1 MSTFNTL
8 RGLVAAL
15 FVLGTVP
22 PLIADSTLNFPI
34 PLGDGP
40 TSISLSVQ
48 NPTPYFADVEFTLYE
63 ADGSARSTGIAN
75 PISYRVS
82 PYGEISLGAAEIFH
96 TNQVH
101 GWIQA
106 KSVNS
111 SLRGSYLWG
120 DGGSVLDGGPAPESL
135 SAQILPL
142 TAHSTGDTRRVIV
155 LNPAPS
161 FETFFITVFDQ
172 RGSAVARTTANIEGR
187 ELQQFELDSVF
198 PGLPSGDL
206 NVIITA
212 SAPVVATA
220 TVVASQSAFLIRGQ
234 PADRPSRQRVIP
246 HPISSPILHSTVL
259 VSNPTAFSETVNMTF
274 FQADNTRI
282 LPSLRA
288 QFSLTRTVPAQ
299 GITSIALPELL
310 GARYA
315 QLKDGWIHI
324 GSDNVSL
331 AVLLLVNEGQSRTAI
346 EARDTPVSRSQYP
359 HVTTALPS
367 LETQV
372 FLINASG
379 EDANTT
385 VGIVR
390 ASGRVDA
397 RATIVVPAGS
407 SLALALS
414 DLGLGAVGRDGD
426 FLAVESTVPLYGF
439 GLLRSI
445 EHTSLAQSVPA
456 QTLFSVASAAAET
469 LPEISA
475 AALRAV
481 QPTATLAVYAS
492 RFGPDPAL
500 LVSGRTIPAF
510 VVDPDAGL
518 LTAELPADIPPG
530 FISVKLRNEFGNSG
544 PVDLR
549 VEFGTSFLA
558 DPVLGRAFYQ
568 KINLTDE
575 GLQLDRPVMVPIRN
589 ALVEVVDSVS
599 GEVLSAS
606 QTDRLGWFRAVVP
619 DNRTVR
625 VRISSR
631 LRDFPM
637 EVLDNQNQNAPY
649 TIESSLDPDSL
660 GRVLTLVAVDE
671 NRVSGAFNILE
682 VLQRANDLIR
692 YADPALLPARLSVF
706 WSPENTPGDETFG
719 SRGVQSSFFDPG
731 RNAAYLVGD
740 RSVDSDEFDDSV
752 ILHEYAHFLAERFSR
767 DDSGGGPHFPGDM
780 LDPRVAW
787 SEGWANFFA
796 GLVQG
801 HPDYR
806 DSSGLAGAGGIGFDL
821 EANSAD
827 LSRPGYWDEFSVHS
841 LLWDLVDIRDDPG
854 DQVSWPYSLV
864 WKAFTDL
871 REETFV
877 YLPVFL
883 DRILERM
890 PDSAVPLQDLTMA
903 RNILFRPFMIPSLAD
918 PVPKPLEIGAV
929 RVGELDSFSSGRTNL
944 LQSSHLYAFDTSGG
958 NVSLEMRITGTGPA
972 GRSDKNDLD
981 LLLMNSE
988 GAMIARSDRGLNG
1001 HSELIAIELEPGRY
1015 VVEIRS
1021 FYTEAETDQF
1031 VFNSGQYELSL
1042 VHVSPANP

>member
-1 MSTFNTL
+1 MS
-8 RGLVAAL
+8 LVGMAA
-15 FVLGTVP
+15 VT

-34 PLGDGP
+34 PPGEGP
-40 TSISLSVQ
+40 ASISLSVQ

-63 ADGSARSTGIAN
+63 ADGSAPSASIAN
-75 PISYRVS
+75 PVSYRVP

-96 TNQVH
+96 TDQVQ

-135 SAQILPL
+135 SVQVLPL

-161 FETFFITVFDQ
+161 FETFLITVFDQ
-172 RGSAVARTTANIEGR
+172 SGSAVARTTANIEGR
-187 ELQQFELDSVF
+187 GLLQFELDIFF

-206 NVIITA
+206 NVIISA
-212 SAPVVATA
+212 SAPVAATA
-220 TVVASQSAFLIRGQ
+220 TVVSSQSAFLVRGQ

-246 HPISSPILHSTVL
+246 HPIGGPIVRSIVL
-259 VSNPTAFSETVNMTF
+259 VSNPTAFLETVSMTF
-274 FQADNTRI
+274 FRPDGTRI
-282 LPSLRA
+282 LPTPFSQVSLRRA
-288 QFSLTRTVPAQ
+288 VPAQ
-299 GITSIALPELL
+299 GIVSIAIPELL
-310 GARYA
+310 GIRYA

-324 GSDNVSL
+324 GSDNVAL
-331 AVLLLVNEGQSRTAI
+331 GVLLRINEGESRTAI
-346 EARDTPVSRSQYP
+346 EARDAPVSTSHYP
-359 HVTTALPS
+359 HVTAAAPS
-367 LETQV
+367 LQTQL
-372 FLINASG
+372 FLINTSS
-379 EDANTT
+379 EDANAT

-397 RATIVVPAGS
+397 RTTIVVPAGT
-407 SLALALS
+407 SLAPALS
-414 DLGLGAVGRDGD
+414 ELGLETAAAGGGV
-426 FLAVESTVPLYGF
+426 LAVESTVPLYGF
-439 GLLRSI
+439 ALMRSI
-445 EHTSLAQSVPA
+445 DGAFLAPSVPVETA
-456 QTLFSVASAAAET
+456 LSVAAAAAET
-469 LPEISA
+469 LPEIRS
-475 AALRAV
+475 LDPLSV
-481 QPTATLAVYAS
+481 QPSGTLTVYAS
-492 RFGPDPAL
+492 RFGPDPAF
-500 LVSGRTIPAF
+500 LVSGREIPAS

-518 LTAELPADIPPG
+518 LTVELPADLSPG
-530 FISVKLRNEFGNSG
+530 FISVKLRNEFGNSR
-544 PVDLR
+544 PVGVR
-549 VEFGTSFLA
+549 VESGTSSLA

-568 KINLTDE
+568 KINLTAE
-575 GLQLDRPVMVPIRN
+575 GLQLDRPVMVPVRN
-589 ALVEVVDSVS
+589 AIVEAIDPASDQ
-599 GEVLSAS
+599 VLSVS
-606 QTDRLGWFRAVVP
+606 QTDRLGWFRVVVP
-619 DNRTVR
+619 DNRIVR

-682 VLQRANDLIR
+682 VLQRANGLIR
-692 YADPALLPARLSVF
+692 YLDPALLPGRISVF
-706 WSPENTPGDETFG
+706 WSPENTPGDGTFG
-719 SRGVQSSFFDPG
+719 SRGVQSSFFDPV

-740 RSVDSDEFDDSV
+740 RSVDSDEFDDPV

-767 DDSGGGPHFPGDM
+767 DDSRGGPHFPGDM

-821 EANSAD
+821 EANSAE

-958 NVSLEMRITGTGPA
+958 NVSVEMSITGTGPA

-988 GAMIARSDRGLNG
+988 GAVIARSDRGLNG
-1001 HSELIAIELEPGRY
+1001 HSERIAIELEPGRY

-1021 FYTEAETDQF
+1021 FYTEAETDQV